1 MRSRLMLSM
10 ALGASLVLGLI
21 ASPAAQAGT
30 AAKSNTGRAVHG
42 LKAVAS
48 VKPHSIASFKK
59 FSTPTAKYVS
69 KTCAIDLSA
78 IPDFTVVNSVTGC
91 GVTVSFSIPMEK
103 RSVPNSWATWGSPPD
118 TEGNTPNI
126 LYTAGGTS
134 VTLTYS
140 SKGRRVGV
148 EVEPNQFQVESF
160 TAIFRKGNG
169 NTVGTINRADV
180 DGNAGAK
187 LLAGATGAEAKQY
200 VKSLVITDNSGDD
213 FSIAQIRVS

>member
-1 MRSRLMLSM
+1 M

-30 AAKSNTGRAVHG
+30 AAKSNTGKAVHAG
-42 LKAVAS
+42 KAVAS
-48 VKPHSIASFKK
+48 VKPHSIATFRK
-59 FSTPTAKYVS
+59 FLTPTTKYVS

-78 IPDFTVVNSVTGC
+78 IPDFTVVSSVTGC
-91 GVTVSFSIPMEK
+91 GVTVSFSSPLEK

-126 LYTAGGTS
+126 LYTSGATS

-148 EVEPNQFQVESF
+148 EVEPNLFQVESF

-169 NTVGTINRADV
+169 NTVGTINRDA

-187 LLAGATGAEAKQY
+187 LLAGATGADPKQY
-200 VKSLVITDNSGDD
+200 VKSLVITDNSGGD
-213 FSIAQIRVS
+213 FAIAQLRVS